1 MFHSLFRELFATLA
15 QFFMGD
21 TTPAARLRMR
31 QLRLSE
37 RTAVAMVDDETSTSD
52 LDRAAALSPLL
63 AREAVTIPVADDL
76 SDRGMFTSAKQTDA
90 ALEQGAYGVAPSAMP
105 VAAILGRSAAPAVIV
120 PGVYRLDPAL
130 TAVKDRAEWTERE
143 RVLAVAD
150 SLLDKLLALEQAFL
164 EIDSGNMILG
174 DPIPAPPASGL
185 TGTPWIWGLPNWGL
199 PNRGQG
205 CAHRHA
211 GDTGATACR
220 DGGADRQG
228 AHATAAPRQRK
239 APGTVDAAAA
249 LD

>member
-1 MFHSLFRELFATLA
+1 
-15 QFFMGD
+15 MGD

-37 RTAVAMVDDETSTSD
+37 RTPVAMVDDETSTSD

-76 SDRGMFTSAKQTDA
+76 SDRGMFTSAQQTDA

-105 VAAILGRSAAPAVIV
+105 VAAILGRSAAPAALG

-150 SLLDKLLALEQAFL
+150 SLLDKLLALEQAFV
-164 EIDSGNMILG
+164 EIDSANMILG

-185 TGTPWIWGLPNWGL
+185 TGTPYDAA
-199 PNRGQG
+199 RGDCEG
-205 CAHRHA
+205 AHRSRNA
-211 GDTGATACR
+211 GRPRTGMVVPIAKVHTQLQRRGNEKLLAQWTQLQR
-220 DGGADRQG
+220 SIESARREREQLRQLLQ
-228 AHATAAPRQRK
+228 AAW
-239 APGTVDAAAA
+239 GTQS
-249 LD
+249 